1 MIERALARLARII
14 AGASVRY
21 SAPLDPP
28 GRQRVYFGNHTSHL
42 DFILIWSAL
51 PAEVRAHTR
60 PVAGADYWMRGRVR
74 RYLATRVFHAVVI
87 ERAVQ
92 GALTGHSREESG
104 SRHVLSH
111 VRDDTMDLSHVRD
124 HTMDLPH
131 VRDDTRGAMG
141 TVHAIARAMG
151 EETSIIV
158 FPEGTRS
165 PDGAL
170 LPFRSGLY
178 HLCQLKPE
186 LELVPV
192 YLDNMTRILPKGEVL
207 PVPLLSRVTFGAPQ
221 RMEPGE
227 EKRAFLTRMRDT
239 LVALREG

>member
-14 AGASVRY
+14 AGASVRF
-21 SAPLDPP
+21 AVPLDPP
-28 GRQRVYFGNHTSHL
+28 SRQRVYFGNHTSHL

-51 PAEVRAHTR
+51 PAAARARTR

-74 RYLATRVFHAVVI
+74 RYLATRVFHAVLI
-87 ERAVQ
+87 ER
-92 GALTGHSREESG
+92 GAHTAPAAARHSI
-104 SRHVLSH
+104 
-111 VRDDTMDLSHVRD
+111 D
-124 HTMDLPH
+124 
-131 VRDDTRGAMG
+131 
-141 TVHAIARAMG
+141 AIAEAMG

-165 PDGAL
+165 LDGTL

-178 HLCQLKPE
+178 HLCQLKPG

-207 PVPLLSRVTFGAPQ
+207 PVPLLSRVTFGAPLH
-221 RMEPGE
+221 MEAGE
-227 EKRAFLTRMRDT
+227 EKRAFLGRMRDA
-239 LVALREG
+239 LVALHEG